1 MTGQKKIRRPRK
13 PTAQR
18 LRNRALAFLSSR
30 DATRVHLKEV
40 LMRRASRD
48 ARFHQMDE
56 GEVEKSVDELLDS
69 LEETGLLDDARV
81 APARARF
88 EARRALSDRR
98 IRMKLE
104 SHGIEG
110 DLLDKAMCVAS
121 EEESEE
127 IRAFRY
133 ARRRR
138 IGPYGGEISDTKE
151 RNRQM
156 ASLARA
162 GFPIDTIR
170 KVVMC
175 PAEDVPEEV
184 PA

>member
-1 MTGQKKIRRPRK
+1 
-13 PTAQR
+13 
-18 LRNRALAFLSSR
+18 
-30 DATRVHLKEV
+30 
-40 LMRRASRD
+40 MRRASRD
-48 ARFHQMDE
+48 ARFHQIDE
-56 GEVEKSVDELLDS
+56 SEVERSVDELLDS
-69 LEETGLLDDARV
+69 LEETGLLDDERV

-110 DLLDKAMCVAS
+110 DLLDKAMRLAS
-121 EEESEE
+121 EEEPEE

-138 IGPYGGEISDTKE
+138 IGPYGGEISDAKE

-162 GFPIDTIR
+162 GFPLDMVR
-170 KVVMC
+170 RVVTC
-175 PAEDVPEEV
+175 PAAEVPEEV